1 MEEIERLTQLRSWQ
15 KVFAAELCVPLKRA
29 AFTPVTLNTDLAYLE
44 TMPSI
49 PVSWEAFLH
58 SPKKDERRCLI
69 VQNFLI
75 IRQKKT
81 LKALKKKTQNNQGE
95 GELSAVSLGKPV
107 FHQQI
112 R

>member
-15 KVFAAELCVPLKRA
+15 KVFSAELCVPLKRA

-49 PVSWEAFLH
+49 PVSWAAFLH
-58 SPKKDERRCLI
+58 SPKKDERRYLI

-75 IRQKKT
+75 VRQKKT
-81 LKALKKKTQNNQGE
+81 LKALKKKPRTTK
-95 GELSAVSLGKPV
+95 GKGNC
-107 FHQQI
+107 QQ
-112 R
+112 